1 LEGVQEPRVSIII
14 AAENPLQDD
23 IRTLIAELNAV
34 LLELTPPEYCSHLTV
49 EQMAEPGVTVWIA
62 REDGRAVA
70 CGALKIHTAQTGEV
84 KRMYTQPALQG
95 RGIGKRIL
103 AEVMAK
109 ARAEGLTELV
119 LETGHQHPAAW
130 AVYEQAGFTR
140 CGPVLDYPDSDYSV
154 FYRNA
159 L

>member
-1 LEGVQEPRVSIII
+1 MTVTVAVED
-14 AAENPLQDD
+14 PLQDD

-62 REDGRAVA
+62 REAGRAIA
-70 CGALKIHTAQTGEV
+70 CGALKVHNAATGEV

-95 RGIGKRIL
+95 RGIGKIIL
-103 AEVMAK
+103 ERVIAK
-109 ARAEGLTELV
+109 AQAEGLAELV

-130 AVYEQAGFTR
+130 AVYEQAGFAR
-140 CGPVLDYPDSDYSV
+140 CGKVLDYPESDYSV
-154 FYRNA
+154 FYRKA